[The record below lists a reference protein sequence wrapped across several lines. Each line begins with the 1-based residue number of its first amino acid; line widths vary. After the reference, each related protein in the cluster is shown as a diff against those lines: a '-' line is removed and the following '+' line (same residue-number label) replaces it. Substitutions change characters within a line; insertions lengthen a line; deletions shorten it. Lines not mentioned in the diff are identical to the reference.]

1 MRQTIWAGVMLLFA
15 SIALET
21 RAAEQAENTPESL
34 AREFVTQLVQGD
46 YREAVSSFDSKMS
59 HHLPEDKLQKLWEG
73 ISGQWGEFQE
83 IQSIRLQKV
92 PQYQIALVTC
102 RFEKGLLDV
111 KVVFSANQQI
121 AGLFFLPAGR
131 YQSPSYVKPNRFKET
146 EVTIGTGLWS
156 LPGTLSVPIMGE
168 KVPAVVLVHGS
179 GPQDRNET
187 TGPNQPF
194 RDLAEGLASQ
204 GIAVLRYEKRTKH
217 HRLKMVLLS
226 GSLTVREESV
236 EDAVSA
242 VRFLQAHERIDGNR
256 VFVLGHSLGGY
267 LLPQIGAEEQGIAGL
282 ISLAGSAR
290 PLEEIVLEQMKY
302 LSALN
307 GEAAEESQ
315 QKLQELEKQV
325 AMVKSLELKPETP
338 AGQLPLGIPASYWLA
353 LRDYDA
359 AERARTLQMP
369 LLILQGQRDYQVT
382 MDDFARWKQALGN
395 RKDVRFISYPKL
407 NHLFMAGEGPGTPA
421 EYMIPGNVAEE
432 VVRDIAAWIDHQK

>member
-15 SIALET
+15 SIVLET

-73 ISGQWGEFQE
+73 ISGQWGEFQQ

-267 LLPQIGAEEQGIAGL
+267 LLPQIGAEEQGIAGFDQSGGL
-282 ISLAGSAR
+282 RTTPGGDRTGTDEVSFCAQRRGCRGKPAEASRTGKTGCDGQIFGAEARNTRRATSSGNPRQLLAG
-290 PLEEIVLEQMKY
+290 LERL
-302 LSALN
+302 
-307 GEAAEESQ
+307 
-315 QKLQELEKQV
+315 
-325 AMVKSLELKPETP
+325 
-338 AGQLPLGIPASYWLA
+338 
-353 LRDYDA
+353 
-359 AERARTLQMP
+359 
-369 LLILQGQRDYQVT
+369 
-382 MDDFARWKQALGN
+382 
-395 RKDVRFISYPKL
+395 
-407 NHLFMAGEGPGTPA
+407 
-421 EYMIPGNVAEE
+421 
-432 VVRDIAAWIDHQK
+432 

>member
-1 MRQTIWAGVMLLFA
+1 MLLFA
-15 SIALET
+15 SIVLET

-73 ISGQWGEFQE
+73 ISGQWGEFQQ

-315 QKLQELEKQV
+315 QKLQDLEKQV
-325 AMVKSLELKPETP
+325 AMVKSLDLKPETP

-359 AERARTLQMP
+359 AERAKTLQMP

>member
-15 SIALET
+15 SIVLET
-21 RAAEQAENTPESL
+21 RAAEQAENTPETL
-34 AREFVTQLVQGD
+34 AREFVTQLAQGD

-73 ISGQWGEFQE
+73 ISGQWGEFQQ

-382 MDDFARWKQALGN
+382 MDDFARCKQALGN

>member
-21 RAAEQAENTPESL
+21 RAAEQAENTPETL
-34 AREFVTQLVQGD
+34 AREFVTQLAQGD

-92 PQYQIALVTC
+92 LQYQIALVTC

-432 VVRDIAAWIDHQK
+432 VVRDIAAWIDAQK

>member
-15 SIALET
+15 SIVLET

-73 ISGQWGEFQE
+73 ISGQWGEFQQ

-315 QKLQELEKQV
+315 QKLQDLEKQV
-325 AMVKSLELKPETP
+325 AMVKSLDLKPETP

-359 AERARTLQMP
+359 AERAKTLQMP

>member
-421 EYMIPGNVAEE
+421 EYMIPGNVVEE

>member
-15 SIALET
+15 SIVLET
-21 RAAEQAENTPESL
+21 RAAEQAENTPETL
-34 AREFVTQLVQGD
+34 AREFVTQLAQGD

-73 ISGQWGEFQE
+73 ISGQWGEFQQ

-432 VVRDIAAWIDHQK
+432 VVRDIAAWIDAQK

>member
-15 SIALET
+15 SIVLET
-21 RAAEQAENTPESL
+21 RAAEQAENTPETL
-34 AREFVTQLVQGD
+34 AREFVTQLAQGD

-226 GSLTVREESV
+226 GSLTVREETID
-236 EDAVSA
+236 DAVSA

-315 QKLQELEKQV
+315 QKLQDREKQV

>member
-156 LPGTLSVPIMGE
+156 LPGTLSVPMMGE

>member
-34 AREFVTQLVQGD
+34 AREFVTQLAQGD

-73 ISGQWGEFQE
+73 ISGQWGEFQQ

-315 QKLQELEKQV
+315 QKLQDLEKQV
-325 AMVKSLELKPETP
+325 AMVKSLDLKPETP

-421 EYMIPGNVAEE
+421 EYMIPGNVAED
-432 VVRDIAAWIDHQK
+432 VVRDIAAWIDAQK

>member
-1 MRQTIWAGVMLLFA
+1 MRQTILSGVMLLLA
-15 SIALET
+15 TIALET

-34 AREFVTQLVQGD
+34 AREFVTQLAQGD

-92 PQYQIALVTC
+92 PQYQITLVTC
-102 RFEKGLLDV
+102 HFEKGLLDV
-111 KVVFSANQQI
+111 KVVFTANQQI

-156 LPGTLSVPIMGE
+156 LPGTLSVPVMGK

-226 GSLTVREESV
+226 GSLTVREETID
-236 EDAVSA
+236 DAVAA
-242 VRFLQAHERIDGNR
+242 VQFLQSQARIDRTR

-267 LLPQIGAEEQGIAGL
+267 LLPQLGAEAQGIAGL

-302 LSALN
+302 LSELN
-307 GEAAEESQ
+307 GEAAEESE

-353 LRDYDA
+353 LRGYDA
-359 AERARTLQMP
+359 AERARTLQVP

-382 MDDFARWKQALGN
+382 MDDFARWKQALRN

-432 VVRDIAAWIDHQK
+432 VVRDIAAWIDDQK

>member
-34 AREFVTQLVQGD
+34 AREFVTQLAQGD

-121 AGLFFLPAGR
+121 AGLFFLPVGR

-382 MDDFARWKQALGN
+382 MDDFARWKQALRS

-421 EYMIPGNVAEE
+421 EYMIPGNVTEE